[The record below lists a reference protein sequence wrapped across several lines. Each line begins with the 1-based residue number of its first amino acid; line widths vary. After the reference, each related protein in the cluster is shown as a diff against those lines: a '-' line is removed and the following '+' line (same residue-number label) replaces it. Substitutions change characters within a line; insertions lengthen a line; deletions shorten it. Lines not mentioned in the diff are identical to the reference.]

1 MTDPVPA
8 VEAVVKAD
16 VAKVETAV
24 SAEVVKVKSW
34 YSLVF
39 HPWAIHAYAAV
50 VGYITAH
57 FGLVSVVVALA
68 KKVL

>member
-1 MTDPVPA
+1 MTDPVA
-8 VEAVVKAD
+8 EVKAETATVVADVKAD
-16 VAKVETAV
+16 
-24 SAEVVKVKSW
+24 VVKVKSW

-39 HPWAIHAYAAV
+39 HPRAIHAYAAV